1 MNRQKKTRSRY
12 IKTKSGKSL
21 YLSKSKTKLKPNKKL
36 IKSFDALQ
44 KIENKNTLLNSNKH
58 YEYKDKKIY
67 NCATSC
73 DIIDIVYKDC
83 SKGLF
88 TALCIKSA
96 LCIKD
101 LEMRINTNNNHQ
113 TPNNIKK
120 DIYGIYENSSIKNNI
135 LVMNNKKIRHVFVPL
150 ISLNE
155 WKQIMSLLKEPIN
168 QRLFKNTSF
177 KHGLWYDIGESKVV
191 NELADKPMNL
201 EIGIHTIHGKNVK
214 LDYSKRDF
222 NNKFLI
228 PMNRVYS
235 CLSQVIKSYK
245 LCKPSEIEIRN
256 VYNLVNQILKNRSLN
271 QIDWNRLADTFM
283 GGLFEFT
290 HNEKVI
296 RDELNVLKNI
306 HYLQNY
312 TRVKNVLNDY
322 IQGIS

>member
-1 MNRQKKTRSRY
+1 
-12 IKTKSGKSL
+12 
-21 YLSKSKTKLKPNKKL
+21 
-36 IKSFDALQ
+36 
-44 KIENKNTLLNSNKH
+44 
-58 YEYKDKKIY
+58 
-67 NCATSC
+67 
-73 DIIDIVYKDC
+73 
-83 SKGLF
+83 
-88 TALCIKSA
+88 
-96 LCIKD
+96 
-101 LEMRINTNNNHQ
+101 MRINTNNNYQ

-120 DIYGIYENSSIKNNI
+120 DIYGVYENSSIKNNI
-135 LVMNNKKIRHVFVPL
+135 LVMNNKKNRHVFVPL
-150 ISLNE
+150 ISINK
-155 WKQIMSLLKEPIN
+155 WNQIMLLLQEPIN

-201 EIGIHTIHGKNVK
+201 EIGIHIIHGKNVK
-214 LDYSKRDF
+214 LDYSRKDF

-235 CLSQVIKSYK
+235 CLSQVIKAYK
-245 LCKPSEIEIRN
+245 LCKPNEIEMQN
-256 VYNLVNQILKNRSLN
+256 VYNLVNQIFKNRSLN

-296 RDELNVLKNI
+296 KDELDVLKKI

-312 TRVKNVLNDY
+312 TRVKNTLNDY